1 MRERQTFLFFFFFFE
16 RRKGSREKKSLN
28 NSSLLIFL
36 ANVCSKNYTLRFMR
50 LIKKVTRASS
60 SQNYQFLQKRRKKTS
75 EIEKIFFL
83 EIAIPIENFINEIHK
98 VSENFTI
105 QRREKISSSP
115 EKLYP
120 NIPKYWKHLTNP
132 LALVQEG
139 GMASSFEIVA
149 AIVRLKKTPLPFVC
163 PDGRNTRSI

>member
-1 MRERQTFLFFFFFFE
+1 
-16 RRKGSREKKSLN
+16 
-28 NSSLLIFL
+28 
-36 ANVCSKNYTLRFMR
+36 MR
-50 LIKKVTRASS
+50 LIKKVTCASS

-83 EIAIPIENFINEIHK
+83 EIAIPIPIENFINEIHK

>member
-1 MRERQTFLFFFFFFE
+1 
-16 RRKGSREKKSLN
+16 
-28 NSSLLIFL
+28 
-36 ANVCSKNYTLRFMR
+36 MR

-83 EIAIPIENFINEIHK
+83 EIAIPIPSKILSMKFTKYRKILYYTKTGKNFEL
-98 VSENFTI
+98 
-105 QRREKISSSP
+105 

-120 NIPKYWKHLTNP
+120 NIPRYWKHLTNP
-132 LALVQEG
+132 LALAQEG